1 MSTRMFRLPQ
11 SRVAGGRMII
21 TKVNA
26 AEWHSLQY
34 SDTVTVGWQQNEY
47 AACKKLLHTRPS
59 LHYL

>member
-1 MSTRMFRLPQ
+1 
-11 SRVAGGRMII
+11 MII